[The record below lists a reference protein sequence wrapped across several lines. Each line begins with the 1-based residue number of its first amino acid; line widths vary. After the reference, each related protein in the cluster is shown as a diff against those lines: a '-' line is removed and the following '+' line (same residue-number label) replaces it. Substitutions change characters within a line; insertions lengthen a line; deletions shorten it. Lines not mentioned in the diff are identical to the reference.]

1 MSSKDLVLLSIKEP
15 KAKSFHS
22 AAPTLFSVSLFGSIC
37 IATKTGGTI
46 KRPVEPSMLFTPFP
60 LNISQS
66 LCECWQWNRSDVQR
80 FANRDSHRKAASRGI
95 CGAMTWSTMSLSVF
109 SDKTAFSSHWARQI
123 FNQPAMHLL
132 AQTFIIK
139 LIWNISKTMLWIFFK
154 LCMILRVYRRLLL
167 THMGTFRKFWF
178 FGTGT
183 ENTRFGT
190 EK

>member
-15 KAKSFHS
+15 TAKSFHS
-22 AAPTLFSVSLFGSIC
+22 AVPALFSASLFGNIC

-132 AQTFIIK
+132 TEFHHLHRKFALAIEPDCIQRRWSHPSPKEKMASFSN
-139 LIWNISKTMLWIFFK
+139 LLFK
-154 LCMILRVYRRLLL
+154 LV
-167 THMGTFRKFWF
+167 W
-178 FGTGT
+178 
-183 ENTRFGT
+183 
-190 EK
+190 